1 MQKRAPQITFT
12 TILHILF
19 FTHANANICN
29 DYSSKIIKTTIV
41 QQLEEIAKDYIN
53 IQKCSG
59 SSARFYYKL
68 GKQFYE
74 IGSFKNAKKYLT
86 AAREYSKNQDKFYS
100 NIHYYLV
107 LVALEQTDI
116 NIEYIKS
123 LIQPL
128 WERPKPM
135 QKKIITKLKAKYK
148 KKFLRF
154 KNNPIKNKLPED
166 FIQLSNIFNLAQ
178 QLGILDILIKGA
190 IPFHEKKAQS
200 KQQAVNLKIL
210 YQRLKQFNKNYD
222 DKIFQYNSLI
232 DYYDL
237 MNKADSAAAEDKC
250 ELYSSAYKSLQNA
263 LDKED
268 TELSYCK
275 KEVICLDM
283 DVKKSFIKRFQ
294 SIEKYELSLKTK
306 WKQDFHEIS
315 EKCQT
320 AIPDLFTRLQT
331 HLDIYKSFT
340 SAIHKLSIAEFSK
353 FYNQY
358 KSLPLII
365 QTNDKLISTF
375 IHACA
380 KYNMIQLTKRVPNN
394 QSIVECRDCAWDIHQ
409 KLKDTKKDF
418 LKNKYF
424 SQASVDEAFNR
435 PIKQSEYLFNFL
447 QYLYKGDDEQNGNK
461 VKKII
466 KQLEPE
472 IRSAW
477 HLNNLIS
484 QKRVCYLTVNSP
496 LSITYNFE
504 GYQIEAIPDLG
515 DKPTPCKIYDKSKCK
530 IELPDN
536 VGCQLRFL
544 SDPREITRI
553 KGVRNKTNNE
563 EKITVPKTLF
573 KEICITENINNAAVF
588 KLYPIKHFD
597 GTPNYITHCNFNS
610 PRKCLDILPGD
621 YVYTLI
627 SVPQKNLDCSSSGML
642 NKWFESITVH
652 DNNEIVIELFKNQMK
667 TKNKADSYLNKCMKR
682 IKSKKFGERQKKE
695 YLDHTKGNVCFFKY
709 FLPWYCKQYSEPL
722 IWQNLVEPVTRCSD
736 YKWFRHYRIP
746 QLQQLGVDT
755 SSNNNKL
762 LCHLFYTQL
771 DLISNKKP
779 QHLEIAQNRQ
789 MYLNLLKKVVVVHE
803 IYKKLER
810 YADYVYEDE

>member
-1 MQKRAPQITFT
+1 LKSNLLNSAAAWQNSGLLSNFYNAFYHSIHSYKLSLKRIVYIFYQYKYNESINKGSLELAIETWNQIKENSIPLNIDLLKRAGNCFEKFRQW
-12 TILHILF
+12 HIAGENF
-19 FTHANANICN
+19 E
-29 DYSSKIIKTTIV
+29 K
-41 QQLEEIAKDYIN
+41 
-53 IQKCSG
+53 
-59 SSARFYYKL
+59 ARFW
-68 GKQFYE
+68 
-74 IGSFKNAKKYLT
+74 KK
-86 AAREYSKNQDKFYS
+86 AGACFEKAQ
-100 NIHYYLV
+100 
-107 LVALEQTDI
+107 
-116 NIEYIKS
+116 
-123 LIQPL
+123 L
-128 WERPKPM
+128 WERAGVCFEVAELW
-135 QKKIITKLKAKYK
+135 KKAGICFEKL
-148 KKFLRF
+148 
-154 KNNPIKNKLPED
+154 
-166 FIQLSNIFNLAQ
+166 NLYERA
-178 QLGILDILIKGA
+178 GVN
-190 IPFHEKKAQS
+190 FEKKG
-200 KQQAVNLKIL
+200 LWF
-210 YQRLKQFNKNYD
+210 R
-222 DKIFQYNSLI
+222 
-232 DYYDL
+232 
-237 MNKADSAAAEDKC
+237 AAENY
-250 ELYSSAYKSLQNA
+250 ENA
-263 LDKED
+263 KLWERAGVCY
-268 TELSYCK
+268 TELKMWERAGVDFELAELWERAGFCYEEAELWQKSA
-275 KEVICLDM
+275 ICL
-283 DVKKSFIKRFQ
+283 
-294 SIEKYELSLKTK
+294 EKVGLWERAGVNYEKDELSLKTK